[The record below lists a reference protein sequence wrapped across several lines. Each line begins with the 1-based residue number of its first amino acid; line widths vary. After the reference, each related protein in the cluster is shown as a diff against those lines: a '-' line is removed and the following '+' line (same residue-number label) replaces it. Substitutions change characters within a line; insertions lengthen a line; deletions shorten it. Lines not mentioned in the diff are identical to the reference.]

1 MATREPGRITFGT
14 SLRTVRTGGFVVTET
29 LHPPHLVLPRHD
41 HECANLNLT
50 IRGSFRETMGSRP
63 QECAPSSLLVKP
75 PGEAHSNTYGP
86 AGARC
91 MIVELSPERL
101 VSLGKQA
108 SLFAAP
114 AHVEGGPLAALAV
127 RIYSELR
134 SDGCASELMIEGLAL
149 ELVADAQR
157 RRVEAS
163 SPSAPAWLRRAREA
177 VDASFGDPIGLAAL
191 AESVGVNATYF
202 ARAFRKYYGASVG
215 EYVRRLRLEYATEL
229 LTRSELSLSD
239 IASAA
244 GFYDQSHLTRAFKLH
259 MRVTPSAYRVAFA
272 QGTAD
277 PNRPRTS
284 KTRRA
289 RRR

>member
-1 MATREPGRITFGT
+1 M
-14 SLRTVRTGGFVVTET
+14 
-29 LHPPHLVLPRHD
+29 
-41 HECANLNLT
+41 
-50 IRGSFRETMGSRP
+50 
-63 QECAPSSLLVKP
+63 
-75 PGEAHSNTYGP
+75 
-86 AGARC
+86 
-91 MIVELSPERL
+91 
-101 VSLGKQA
+101 
-108 SLFAAP
+108 
-114 AHVEGGPLAALAV
+114 
-127 RIYSELR
+127 
-134 SDGCASELMIEGLAL
+134 
-149 ELVADAQR
+149 
-157 RRVEAS
+157 
-163 SPSAPAWLRRAREA
+163 RAREA